1 MLNTG
6 TCKFGDKCIFNHNN
20 VTSNGAANVV
30 NGQVVNP
37 PPKAKAKSKAKA
49 KGKGDAHKK
58 LAMCVLE
65 SGEEVP
71 IAEILGEELGEG
83 EVRAVEIED

>member
-1 MLNTG
+1 M
-6 TCKFGDKCIFNHNN
+6 
-20 VTSNGAANVV
+20 V
-30 NGQVVNP
+30 NGQVVNL

-49 KGKGDAHKK
+49 QGKGDKHKK

-71 IAEILGEELGEG
+71 ISELLGEELGED
-83 EVRAVEIED
+83 EVRTVEIDD